1 MVDFVD
7 VIVHGIVDRS
17 GGDRGRPPFQGPVTR
32 TFKQRHADEWLTLQR
47 HPVPVQQWA
56 LANLFG
62 DIQHHP
68 WEKLKD
74 KTQGFVKDSCKETRV
89 FEDSRC
95 DSEMMQ
101 EFFYSTPSIPYTL
114 YRPST
119 IKYQPV
125 PSNTDPVPPSIN
137 QYPLLTQY
145 QYKPVI
151 ERISLTWHNINAHQG
166 SSLTRATCHFLF
178 NAL

>member
-89 FEDSRC
+89 FEDSRY
-95 DSEMMQ
+95 DFEMLQ
-101 EFFYSTPSIPYTL
+101 EFFLDRKLCLFVWPTT
-114 YRPST
+114 T
-119 IKYQPV
+119 EYQPV
-125 PSNTDPVPPSIN
+125 QSNTDPVSQRTN
-137 QYPLLTQY
+137 QYSPQLTQY
-145 QYKPVI
+145 NQIPTNTALHKSSATKYQPEPPNTYPVQP
-151 ERISLTWHNINAHQG
+151 STN
-166 SSLTRATCHFLF
+166 
-178 NAL
+178 